1 VKRSGFTLLELMIAS
16 AISLGVIGGG
26 VVVTTQLQRRSVLES
41 RTAMTQSA
49 LRNLQDLIA
58 PDFARAG
65 GGTGSGRIT
74 FGSAERYAIDIKSN
88 EAFASDSTFALPP
101 AAYLTGGPDLTSD
114 FVEIWSGDAASAL
127 SVVRCPSNKVRTGAF
142 ICTSSAWPA
151 SMIGK
156 NVFAVNPSKRRG
168 CIFEV
173 KAVAGGPSTNAVKV
187 DDAHGVAASP
197 ALSLC
202 SSTFE
207 LSPDS
212 NITSFW
218 DSDELVLMPAMSRA
232 FRVNWKSGSPVLE
245 VDPDGTTESAG
256 TWQVLSRNVEQMKVR
271 YGLVNLA
278 TPSAT
283 LAWYPDTAAG
293 NLAVDACPNDGTTSP
308 PTGCMIP
315 GASSFSAAVDESTI
329 RDALM
334 HRVRNVEV
342 SFTARSGAPDIAQ
355 VAKSGTA
362 FLLDAESNRRDG
374 YKRRTFAIRV
384 SPRNFGYLRN

>member
-1 VKRSGFTLLELMIAS
+1 MKRSGFTLLELMVAS

-26 VVVTTQLQRRSVLES
+26 VVVTTQLQRRGVLES
-41 RTAMTQSA
+41 RTAMTQST

-58 PDFARAG
+58 PDLARAG
-65 GGTGSGRIT
+65 GGTGTGRIT
-74 FGSAERYAIDIKSN
+74 FGSSERYAIDVKSN

-101 AAYLTGGPDLTSD
+101 SPYLTGGPNLTSD
-114 FVEIWSGDAASAL
+114 FVEIWSGDAASTL
-127 SVVRCPSNKVRTGAF
+127 SVVRCPSNKVKTGNF
-142 ICTSSAWPA
+142 ICTSAAWPS
-151 SMIGK
+151 SMVGK
-156 NVFAVNPSKRRG
+156 NAFAVNPSKRRA

-173 KAVAGGPSTNAVKV
+173 KSVTGGPSAFAVKV
-187 DDAHGVAASP
+187 DDAHGVAAGP

-207 LSPDS
+207 LSPDP
-212 NITSFW
+212 NVTGFW
-218 DSDELVLMPAMSRA
+218 DSDELVLMPASSRA
-232 FRVNWKSGSPVLE
+232 FRVNWKSGSPALE
-245 VDPDGTTESAG
+245 VDPDGTAESGG

-278 TPSAT
+278 SPSAT
-283 LAWYPDTAAG
+283 LDWYPDTTAG
-293 NLAVDACPNDGTTSP
+293 NLALDACPNDGTTSP
-308 PTGCMIP
+308 PVGCTIP
-315 GASSFSAAVDESTI
+315 GASSFSTAADETTI